1 MAPVAIA
8 LIEFPKA
15 LLSLKY
21 PSFTDQDKKK
31 KSNSVIIFYF
41 FFLLFLMTFSPSD
54 TEQNLLWKCQ
64 LFINFAYFHPLN
76 TKYIQFS
83 DLSSHYHNKQAS
95 KMVFVLL
102 FLAHR
107 KSQPPS
113 LKKQNKQQQLRN
125 MTLSLSSSP
134 KTSIAADDD
143 CCSKIKLLGFRSWT
157 LSPQTFCTFLFL
169 TPPVW
174 PDCRTA
180 FYISTAYPSPS

>member
-1 MAPVAIA
+1 MEPVAIA

-31 KSNSVIIFYF
+31 IKFSNNLLL

-64 LFINFAYFHPLN
+64 MVINFAYFHPLN

-143 CCSKIKLLGFRSWT
+143 CCSKIKLLGFRSRT
-157 LSPQTFCTFLFL
+157 LSPQTFFCF
-169 TPPVW
+169 W
-174 PDCRTA
+174 PLPCGRIA
-180 FYISTAYPSPS
+180 EQHFRHRGSTDLGLPN

>member
-1 MAPVAIA
+1 MEPVAIA

-31 KSNSVIIFYF
+31 KIKFSNNLLL
-41 FFLLFLMTFSPSD
+41 FFLLFLMTFPPSD

-64 LFINFAYFHPLN
+64 MVINFAYFHPLN

-107 KSQPPS
+107 RVNPPP
-113 LKKQNKQQQLRN
+113 LKNKTNNNNLEIWHWVYHPVQ
-125 MTLSLSSSP
+125 
-134 KTSIAADDD
+134 
-143 CCSKIKLLGFRSWT
+143 KLLLQLKMIAVPR
-157 LSPQTFCTFLFL
+157 
-169 TPPVW
+169 
-174 PDCRTA
+174 
-180 FYISTAYPSPS
+180 

>member
-1 MAPVAIA
+1 MEPIAIA

-31 KSNSVIIFYF
+31 SNSVIIFSF
-41 FFLLFLMTFSPSD
+41 FFSLLFLMTFSPSD

-64 LFINFAYFHPLN
+64 MVINFAYFHPLN

-107 KSQPPS
+107 RVNPLP
-113 LKKQNKQQQLRN
+113 NKTNNNNLEIWHWVYH
-125 MTLSLSSSP
+125 P
-134 KTSIAADDD
+134 VH
-143 CCSKIKLLGFRSWT
+143 KLLLQLMMIAVPR
-157 LSPQTFCTFLFL
+157 
-169 TPPVW
+169 
-174 PDCRTA
+174 
-180 FYISTAYPSPS
+180 